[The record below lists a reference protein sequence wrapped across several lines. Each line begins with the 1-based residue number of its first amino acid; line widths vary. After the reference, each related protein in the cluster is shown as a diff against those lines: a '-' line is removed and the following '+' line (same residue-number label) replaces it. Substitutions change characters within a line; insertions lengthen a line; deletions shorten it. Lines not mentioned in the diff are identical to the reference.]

1 MVRLIATSKYNCERY
16 YSMRVRMNSD
26 QTNNLP
32 LESKRITIVIVIFGI
47 FASFNWINYTY
58 AQEAKLSGTQNTT
71 QQQPPGVRITSP
83 TRDEQVSVG
92 GLTISG
98 ISTDNAN
105 TDCQVSV
112 NINDLKP
119 LVNATA
125 TGPGGVNDYS
135 NWTIAFD
142 KNSPQTIKQGIND
155 LSSKLSCVNPS
166 NVTKFYSI
174 NVTGVPR

>member
-1 MVRLIATSKYNCERY
+1 MGI
-16 YSMRVRMNSD
+16 RMSGNHA
-26 QTNNLP
+26 NNLL
-32 LESKRITIVIVIFGI
+32 LESKRITIVILIFGI

-71 QQQPPGVRITSP
+71 QQQHGVRITSP
-83 TRDEQVSVG
+83 IRDEQVPVG

-135 NWTIAFD
+135 NWTITFD
-142 KNSPQTIKQGIND
+142 KDSPQKIKPGIND

-174 NVTGVPR
+174 NVTGAP

>member
-1 MVRLIATSKYNCERY
+1 MFKLIAISKYNCERY

-32 LESKRITIVIVIFGI
+32 LESKRLIILILIFGI

-58 AQEAKLSGTQNTT
+58 AQEAKLSGTQNT
-71 QQQPPGVRITSP
+71 
-83 TRDEQVSVG
+83 
-92 GLTISG
+92 LTISG
-98 ISTDNAN
+98 ISTDNTN

-135 NWTIAFD
+135 NWTITFD

-166 NVTKFYSI
+166 NVTKFYST

>member
-1 MVRLIATSKYNCERY
+1 MVRLIAISSSIIVEDL
-16 YSMRVRMNSD
+16 SMGIRMIGNHD
-26 QTNNLP
+26 HNLP
-32 LESKRITIVIVIFGI
+32 LESKRLLIVILIFGI

-58 AQEAKLSGTQNTT
+58 AQEAKLSGIQNTT
-71 QQQPPGVRITSP
+71 QQQHGVRITSP
-83 TRDEQVSVG
+83 TRDEQVPVG
-92 GLTISG
+92 ELKISG
-98 ISTDNAN
+98 ISTDDDS

-135 NWTIAFD
+135 NWTITFD
-142 KNSPQTIKQGIND
+142 KDSPQKIKPGIND

>member
-1 MVRLIATSKYNCERY
+1 MGI
-16 YSMRVRMNSD
+16 RMIGNHA
-26 QTNNLP
+26 NNLP
-32 LESKRITIVIVIFGI
+32 LESKRLIILILIFGI

-71 QQQPPGVRITSP
+71 QQQHGVRITSP
-83 TRDEQVSVG
+83 TKGEQVPVG
-92 GLTISG
+92 ELKISG
-98 ISTDNAN
+98 ISTDDDS

-135 NWTIAFD
+135 NWTITFD

>member
-1 MVRLIATSKYNCERY
+1 MGI
-16 YSMRVRMNSD
+16 RMSGNLA
-26 QTNNLP
+26 NNLP
-32 LESKRITIVIVIFGI
+32 LVSIRLIIVILIFGI

-58 AQEAKLSGTQNTT
+58 AQEASKVSATQNTT
-71 QQQPPGVRITSP
+71 QQPPGVRITSP
-83 TRDEQVSVG
+83 TRDEQVPVG
-92 GLTISG
+92 ELTISG

-105 TDCQVSV
+105 TDCEVSV

-135 NWTIAFD
+135 NWTITFD

-174 NVTGVPR
+174 NVTGTP

>member
-1 MVRLIATSKYNCERY
+1 
-16 YSMRVRMNSD
+16 MNSD

-32 LESKRITIVIVIFGI
+32 QNLKDLLYLYLF

-58 AQEAKLSGTQNTT
+58 TQEAKLSGTQNTT
-71 QQQPPGVRITSP
+71 QQQHGVRITSP
-83 TRDEQVSVG
+83 TRDEQVQVG

-98 ISTDNAN
+98 ISTDDDS

-135 NWTIAFD
+135 NWTITFD
-142 KNSPQTIKQGIND
+142 KNSPQKIKPGIND

-174 NVTGVPR
+174 NVTGVPQVVYTQLAIEIEQTEH

>member
-1 MVRLIATSKYNCERY
+1 MGI
-16 YSMRVRMNSD
+16 RMIGNHA
-26 QTNNLP
+26 NNLP
-32 LESKRITIVIVIFGI
+32 LESKRITIVILIFGI

-58 AQEAKLSGTQNTT
+58 AQEASKVSATQNTT
-71 QQQPPGVRITSP
+71 QQQHGVRITSP
-83 TRDEQVSVG
+83 TKGEQVPVG
-92 GLTISG
+92 ELTISG

-135 NWTIAFD
+135 NWTITFD

-166 NVTKFYSI
+166 NVTQLAI
-174 NVTGVPR
+174 EIEQTEH

>member
-1 MVRLIATSKYNCERY
+1 MVRLIAISSSIIVEDL
-16 YSMRVRMNSD
+16 SMGIRMIGNHD
-26 QTNNLP
+26 HNLP
-32 LESKRITIVIVIFGI
+32 LESKRLVIVIVIFGI

-58 AQEAKLSGTQNTT
+58 AQEASKVSGTQNTT
-71 QQQPPGVRITSP
+71 QQQHGVRITSP
-83 TRDEQVSVG
+83 TKGEQVPVG
-92 GLTISG
+92 ELKISG
-98 ISTDNAN
+98 ISTDDDS

-135 NWTIAFD
+135 NWTITFD
-142 KNSPQTIKQGIND
+142 KDSPQKIKPGIND

-174 NVTGVPR
+174 NVTGAP

>member
-1 MVRLIATSKYNCERY
+1 MGI
-16 YSMRVRMNSD
+16 RMIGNHA
-26 QTNNLP
+26 NNLP
-32 LESKRITIVIVIFGI
+32 LESKRFVILILIFGI

-71 QQQPPGVRITSP
+71 QQQHGVRITSP
-83 TRDEQVSVG
+83 TKGEQVPVG

-98 ISTDNAN
+98 ISTDNTN

-135 NWTIAFD
+135 NWTITFD

-174 NVTGVPR
+174 NVTGTP

>member
-1 MVRLIATSKYNCERY
+1 MGI
-16 YSMRVRMNSD
+16 RMIGNHA
-26 QTNNLP
+26 NNLP
-32 LESKRITIVIVIFGI
+32 LESKRITIVILIFGI

-155 LSSKLSCVNPS
+155 LSSKLSCVNPF

>member
-1 MVRLIATSKYNCERY
+1 MFKLIAISKYNCERY
-16 YSMRVRMNSD
+16 YSMGIRMSGNH
-26 QTNNLP
+26 TNNLL
-32 LESKRITIVIVIFGI
+32 LESKRITIVILIFGI

-58 AQEAKLSGTQNTT
+58 AQEAKLSGIQNTT
-71 QQQPPGVRITSP
+71 QQQHGVRITSP
-83 TRDEQVSVG
+83 TRDEQVQVG

-98 ISTDNAN
+98 ISTDNTN

-135 NWTIAFD
+135 NWTITFD
-142 KNSPQTIKQGIND
+142 KDSPQKIKPGIND

-166 NVTKFYSI
+166 NVTKFYGI
-174 NVTGVPR
+174 NVTGTP

>member
-1 MVRLIATSKYNCERY
+1 MFKLIAISSSIIVEDL
-16 YSMRVRMNSD
+16 SMGIRMIGNHD
-26 QTNNLP
+26 HNLP
-32 LESKRITIVIVIFGI
+32 LESKRLLIVILIFGI

-58 AQEAKLSGTQNTT
+58 AQEAKLSGIQNTT
-71 QQQPPGVRITSP
+71 QQQHGVRITSP
-83 TRDEQVSVG
+83 TRDEQVQVG

-98 ISTDNAN
+98 ISTDNTN

-135 NWTIAFD
+135 NWTITFD

>member
-1 MVRLIATSKYNCERY
+1 MGI
-16 YSMRVRMNSD
+16 RMIGNHA
-26 QTNNLP
+26 NNLP
-32 LESKRITIVIVIFGI
+32 LESKRFVILILIFGI

-71 QQQPPGVRITSP
+71 QQQHGVRITSP
-83 TRDEQVSVG
+83 TKGEQIPVG
-92 GLTISG
+92 ELKISG
-98 ISTDNAN
+98 ISTDDDS

-135 NWTIAFD
+135 NWTITFD

-155 LSSKLSCVNPS
+155 LIKIL
-166 NVTKFYSI
+166 
-174 NVTGVPR
+174 PRLLNRE

>member
-1 MVRLIATSKYNCERY
+1 MGI
-16 YSMRVRMNSD
+16 RMSGNHA
-26 QTNNLP
+26 NNLL
-32 LESKRITIVIVIFGI
+32 LESKRITIVILIFGI

-58 AQEAKLSGTQNTT
+58 AQEAKLSGIQNTT
-71 QQQPPGVRITSP
+71 QQQHGVRITSP
-83 TRDEQVSVG
+83 VKGEQVPVG

-135 NWTIAFD
+135 NWTITFD
-142 KNSPQTIKQGIND
+142 KNSSQTIKQGIND
-155 LSSKLSCVNPS
+155 LSSKLSCVNPF

-174 NVTGVPR
+174 SVTGVPR

>member
-1 MVRLIATSKYNCERY
+1 MGI
-16 YSMRVRMNSD
+16 RMIGNHA
-26 QTNNLP
+26 NNLP
-32 LESKRITIVIVIFGI
+32 LESKRLVIVILIFGI

-71 QQQPPGVRITSP
+71 QQQHGVRITSP
-83 TRDEQVSVG
+83 TKGEQVPVG
-92 GLTISG
+92 ELKISG
-98 ISTDNAN
+98 ISTDDDS

-135 NWTIAFD
+135 NWTITFD
-142 KNSPQTIKQGIND
+142 KDSPQKIKPGIND

-174 NVTGVPR
+174 NVTGAP

>member
-1 MVRLIATSKYNCERY
+1 MSI
-16 YSMRVRMNSD
+16 RMSGNH
-26 QTNNLP
+26 TNNLL
-32 LESKRITIVIVIFGI
+32 LESKRITIVILIFGI

-58 AQEAKLSGTQNTT
+58 AQEAKLSETQNTT
-71 QQQPPGVRITSP
+71 QQQHGVRITSP
-83 TRDEQVSVG
+83 TRDEQVPVGG

-98 ISTDNAN
+98 ISTDNTN

-135 NWTIAFD
+135 NWTITFD

-174 NVTGVPR
+174 NVTGTP

>member
-1 MVRLIATSKYNCERY
+1 MSGNHI
-16 YSMRVRMNSD
+16 
-26 QTNNLP
+26 NNLL
-32 LESKRITIVIVIFGI
+32 LESKRITIVILIFGI

-71 QQQPPGVRITSP
+71 QQQHGVRITSP
-83 TRDEQVSVG
+83 TRDEQVPVGG

-98 ISTDNAN
+98 ISTDNTN

-135 NWTIAFD
+135 NWTITFD

>member
-1 MVRLIATSKYNCERY
+1 MDI
-16 YSMRVRMNSD
+16 RMIGNHANNS
-26 QTNNLP
+26 P
-32 LESKRITIVIVIFGI
+32 LESKRFVILILIFGI

-58 AQEAKLSGTQNTT
+58 AQEAKLSGIQNTT
-71 QQQPPGVRITSP
+71 QQQHGVRITSP
-83 TRDEQVSVG
+83 TRDEQVQVG

-98 ISTDNAN
+98 ISTDNTN

-135 NWTIAFD
+135 NWTITFD
-142 KNSPQTIKQGIND
+142 KDSPQTIKHRIND

-174 NVTGVPR
+174 NVTGAP

>member
-1 MVRLIATSKYNCERY
+1 MGI
-16 YSMRVRMNSD
+16 RMIGNHA
-26 QTNNLP
+26 NNLP
-32 LESKRITIVIVIFGI
+32 LESKRFVILILIFGI

-58 AQEAKLSGTQNTT
+58 VQEAKNNLLVKELRLLQE
-71 QQQPPGVRITSP
+71 TSKFP
-83 TRDEQVSVG
+83 VG

-119 LVNATA
+119 LENATA

-135 NWTIAFD
+135 NWTITFD
-142 KNSPQTIKQGIND
+142 KDSPQTIKKGIND

-166 NVTKFYSI
+166 NVTR
-174 NVTGVPR
+174 N

>member
-1 MVRLIATSKYNCERY
+1 MGI
-16 YSMRVRMNSD
+16 RMIGNHA
-26 QTNNLP
+26 NNLP
-32 LESKRITIVIVIFGI
+32 LESKRLVIVILIFGI

-58 AQEAKLSGTQNTT
+58 AQEAKLSGTHNTT
-71 QQQPPGVRITSP
+71 QQQHGVMITSP
-83 TRDEQVSVG
+83 TKGEQVPVG
-92 GLTISG
+92 ELKISG
-98 ISTDNAN
+98 ISTDDDS

-135 NWTIAFD
+135 NWTITFD
-142 KNSPQTIKQGIND
+142 KDSPQTIKQGIND

-166 NVTKFYSI
+166 NVTR
-174 NVTGVPR
+174 N

>member
-1 MVRLIATSKYNCERY
+1 MFKLIAISSSIIVEDL
-16 YSMRVRMNSD
+16 SMGIRMIGNHD
-26 QTNNLP
+26 HNLP
-32 LESKRITIVIVIFGI
+32 LESKRLLIVILIFGI

-58 AQEAKLSGTQNTT
+58 AQEASKVSATQNTT
-71 QQQPPGVRITSP
+71 QQQHGVRITSP
-83 TRDEQVSVG
+83 TKGEQVPVG
-92 GLTISG
+92 ELKISG
-98 ISTDNAN
+98 ISTDDDS

-135 NWTIAFD
+135 NWTITFD
-142 KNSPQTIKQGIND
+142 KDSPQKIKPGIND

-174 NVTGVPR
+174 NVTGAP

>member
-1 MVRLIATSKYNCERY
+1 MGI
-16 YSMRVRMNSD
+16 RMSSD
-26 QTNNLP
+26 QANNLP
-32 LESKRITIVIVIFGI
+32 LESKRLIIVILIFGI
-47 FASFNWINYTY
+47 FASFKWINYTY
-58 AQEAKLSGTQNTT
+58 AQEASKVSGTQNTT

-83 TRDEQVSVG
+83 NKGEQVPLG

-98 ISTDNAN
+98 ISTDDDS

-119 LVNATA
+119 LENATA
-125 TGPGGVNDYS
+125 TGPAGVNDYS
-135 NWTIAFD
+135 NWTITFD

-166 NVTKFYSI
+166 NLTKFYSI
-174 NVTGVPR
+174 NVTGTP

>member
-1 MVRLIATSKYNCERY
+1 MGI
-16 YSMRVRMNSD
+16 RMIGNHA
-26 QTNNLP
+26 NNLP
-32 LESKRITIVIVIFGI
+32 LESKRLVIVILIFGI

-58 AQEAKLSGTQNTT
+58 AQEAKLSGIQNTT
-71 QQQPPGVRITSP
+71 QQQHGVRITSP
-83 TRDEQVSVG
+83 TKGEQVPVG
-92 GLTISG
+92 ELKISG
-98 ISTDNAN
+98 ISTDDDS

-135 NWTIAFD
+135 NWTITFD
-142 KNSPQTIKQGIND
+142 KDSPQKIKPGIND

-174 NVTGVPR
+174 NVTGAP

>member
-1 MVRLIATSKYNCERY
+1 MFKLIAISKYNCERY

-32 LESKRITIVIVIFGI
+32 LESKRITIVILIFGI

-71 QQQPPGVRITSP
+71 QQQHGVRITSP
-83 TRDEQVSVG
+83 TKGEQVPVG
-92 GLTISG
+92 ELKISG
-98 ISTDNAN
+98 ISTDDDS

-135 NWTIAFD
+135 NWTITFD
-142 KNSPQTIKQGIND
+142 KDSPQKIKPGIND

-174 NVTGVPR
+174 NVTGAP

>member
-1 MVRLIATSKYNCERY
+1 MGI
-16 YSMRVRMNSD
+16 RMIGNHA
-26 QTNNLP
+26 NNLP
-32 LESKRITIVIVIFGI
+32 LESKRLVIVILIFGI

-58 AQEAKLSGTQNTT
+58 AQEAKLSGIQNTT
-71 QQQPPGVRITSP
+71 QQQHGVRITSP
-83 TRDEQVSVG
+83 TKGEQVPVG
-92 GLTISG
+92 ELKISG
-98 ISTDNAN
+98 ISTDDDS

-135 NWTIAFD
+135 NWTITFD
-142 KNSPQTIKQGIND
+142 KDSPQKIKPGIND

>member
-1 MVRLIATSKYNCERY
+1 MGI
-16 YSMRVRMNSD
+16 RMIGNHA
-26 QTNNLP
+26 NNLP
-32 LESKRITIVIVIFGI
+32 LESKRLVIVILIFGI

-58 AQEAKLSGTQNTT
+58 AQEAKLSGIQNTT
-71 QQQPPGVRITSP
+71 QQQHGVRITSP
-83 TRDEQVSVG
+83 TRDEQVQVG

-98 ISTDNAN
+98 ISTDNTN

-135 NWTIAFD
+135 NWTITFD

>member
-1 MVRLIATSKYNCERY
+1 MGI
-16 YSMRVRMNSD
+16 RMIGNHA
-26 QTNNLP
+26 NNLP
-32 LESKRITIVIVIFGI
+32 LESKRITIVILIFGI

-58 AQEAKLSGTQNTT
+58 AQEASKVSATQNTT
-71 QQQPPGVRITSP
+71 QQQHGVRITSP
-83 TRDEQVSVG
+83 TKGEQVPVG
-92 GLTISG
+92 ELKISG
-98 ISTDNAN
+98 ISTDDDS

-142 KNSPQTIKQGIND
+142 KDSPQKIKPGIND

-174 NVTGVPR
+174 NVTGAP

>member
-1 MVRLIATSKYNCERY
+1 MGI
-16 YSMRVRMNSD
+16 RMIGNHA
-26 QTNNLP
+26 NNLP
-32 LESKRITIVIVIFGI
+32 LESKRLVIVILIFGI

-58 AQEAKLSGTQNTT
+58 AQEAKLSGIQNTT
-71 QQQPPGVRITSP
+71 QQQHGVRITSP
-83 TRDEQVSVG
+83 TRDEQVPVG
-92 GLTISG
+92 KLTISG
-98 ISTDNAN
+98 ISTDNTN

-135 NWTIAFD
+135 NWTITFD
-142 KNSPQTIKQGIND
+142 KDSPQKIKPGIND

-174 NVTGVPR
+174 NVTGAP

>member
-1 MVRLIATSKYNCERY
+1 MGI
-16 YSMRVRMNSD
+16 RMSRD
-26 QTNNLP
+26 QANNLP
-32 LESKRITIVIVIFGI
+32 LESKRLIIVILIFGI

-58 AQEAKLSGTQNTT
+58 AQEASKASGTQNTT
-71 QQQPPGVRITSP
+71 QQPPGVRITSP
-83 TRDEQVSVG
+83 TKDEQVPLN

-98 ISTDNAN
+98 ISTDDDS

-125 TGPGGVNDYS
+125 TGPGGENDYS
-135 NWTIAFD
+135 NWTITFD
-142 KNSPQTIKQGIND
+142 KDSPQKIKQGIND